1 MMCNG
6 HQLVYSDPDNKLS
19 RFDCKNVSFEYWRG
33 MIGDRIRFTLA
44 VVGIWLPILLARHRL
59 EKRESPKNNGVN
71 GVAMQQ

>member
-1 MMCNG
+1 
-6 HQLVYSDPDNKLS
+6 
-19 RFDCKNVSFEYWRG
+19 